1 MRLSEIL
8 SPEVISLLKTLL
20 YVSGVVLVVLGCVLM
35 LYHVYR
41 RRRQEIEARERAS
54 KADLAHMMILMQS
67 MRDMLDQ
74 QKNLARQLNENL
86 DRKVTFIRGAV
97 DEAMKDL
104 DTLRASVKAVASG
117 IEKTRAELSLVRD
130 TVRQARQDELPGART
145 HDVPAPPRQA
155 APPAETPT
163 QAPVRAEPAEPPRP
177 LVQPD
182 LLDNWVGLDF
192 GDDADEAD
200 FEVPDH
206 LPEEPE
212 HPEEAREAFRTLLNI
227 EESAPL
233 PGPSSSGNGRSRLS
247 PLQVRVY
254 EYSDAGMT
262 VAQISQELG
271 IGKGEVRLI
280 LSLRRDREKDPGRR

>member
-1 MRLSEIL
+1 M
-8 SPEVISLLKTLL
+8 SLLKTLL
-20 YVSGVVLVVLGCVLM
+20 YVSGVVLVVLGCMLM

-97 DEAMKDL
+97 EEAMKDL
-104 DTLRASVKAVASG
+104 DTLRTSVKAVASG
-117 IEKTRAELSLVRD
+117 IEQTRSELSLVRD
-130 TVRQARQDELPGART
+130 TVRQARQDELPGVRPA
-145 HDVPAPPRQA
+145 DEPAPPRKA
-155 APPAETPT
+155 APPAETP
-163 QAPVRAEPAEPPRP
+163 APNLASTEPPEPPRP

-192 GDDADEAD
+192 GDDSDETD

-212 HPEEAREAFRTLLNI
+212 HPEEAREAFRTLLNL
-227 EESAPL
+227 EESAPV
-233 PGPSSSGNGRSRLS
+233 PGSSSGGNGRSRLS

-262 VAQISQELG
+262 VAQIAQELG